1 MHLFGSSIVT
11 NIVCVLL
18 LFGGIVLL
26 SCLLFCKYKFIT
38 VSGVVMQCGDLS
50 LKSDLSLADL
60 DCDLPTY
67 VDIVCGMCLPTEK

>member
-1 MHLFGSSIVT
+1 
-11 NIVCVLL
+11 
-18 LFGGIVLL
+18 
-26 SCLLFCKYKFIT
+26 
-38 VSGVVMQCGDLS
+38 MQCGDLS